1 MWDTKDL
8 IKQVSQ
14 HRKLNI
20 VINTPHGKSPLP
32 TELDID
38 IFLPHRMA
46 AYLFVF
52 VITGSSQHYIDLEE
66 ITVKERSA
74 LFVLPHQI
82 HRIHRDWNQVG
93 NWFKL
98 AFDPECMSLL
108 PQSYDFLLNPLNA
121 PVINLTEE
129 DLIRILPTL
138 QSIAQ
143 ILNAANT
150 DTTPILL
157 AHLNTLLSELNYCY
171 FRNSNTN
178 RYKNNQLSI
187 YLDFR
192 KLIEQ
197 KLRQQPSIQLIARE
211 LSISENKL
219 YKVVSHFSG
228 VSPKVY
234 VLQQTMLEAQRIF
247 CYQAISAK
255 EVAYIMG
262 FTDPDYFSRLF
273 KKNTGKT
280 ISQFVKE
287 VQHLSGKHVD

>member
-8 IKQVSQ
+8 LKQVSQ
-14 HRKLNI
+14 HRTLNV
-20 VINTPHGKSPLP
+20 VINTPHGKVLLP
-32 TELDID
+32 PESDVN

-52 VITGSSQHYIDLEE
+52 VIKGSSQHYIDLEE
-66 ITVKERSA
+66 ITVKESSA

-82 HRIHRDWNQVG
+82 HRIHRNWSQVG

-98 AFDPECMSLL
+98 AFDQECMSRL

-129 DLIRILPTL
+129 DQIRIIPTL

-143 ILNAANT
+143 ILNATNT
-150 DTTPILL
+150 DTAPILL

-171 FRNSNTN
+171 FRNNNTN
-178 RYKNNQLSI
+178 SHRNSMLSI

-197 KLRQQPSIQLIARE
+197 RLKQQPSIRLIARE
-211 LSISENKL
+211 LTISENKL
-219 YKVVSHFSG
+219 YKVVRYFSG
-228 VSPKVY
+228 VSPKEY
-234 VLQQTMLEAQRIF
+234 VIQQTILEAQRIF
-247 CYQAISAK
+247 CYQTIAAK
-255 EVAYIMG
+255 EVAYKLG

-280 ISQFVKE
+280 ISQFMKE
-287 VQHLSGKHVD
+287 VQHLSGKHLD

>member
-8 IKQVSQ
+8 IKRVSQ
-14 HRKLNI
+14 HSKLNI
-20 VINTPHGKSPLP
+20 VITTPHGKSPLP
-32 TELDID
+32 TESDIN

-52 VITGSSQHYIDLEE
+52 VIKGSSQHYIDLEE
-66 ITVKERSA
+66 ITVKESST

-82 HRIHRDWNQVG
+82 HRIHRDWSQVG

-98 AFDPECMSLL
+98 AFDRECMSLL

-129 DLIRILPTL
+129 DHIRIIPTL

-143 ILNAANT
+143 ILNATNT

-171 FRNSNTN
+171 FRNNNTDRHGN
-178 RYKNNQLSI
+178 RMLSI

-197 KLRQQPSIQLIARE
+197 RLKQQPSIQLIARE
-211 LSISENKL
+211 LNISENKL

-234 VLQQTMLEAQRIF
+234 VIQQTILEAQRIF
-247 CYQAISAK
+247 CYETIAAK
-255 EVAYIMG
+255 EAAYKLG

-280 ISQFVKE
+280 ISQFIKE
-287 VQHLSGKHVD
+287 VQHLSGKHID